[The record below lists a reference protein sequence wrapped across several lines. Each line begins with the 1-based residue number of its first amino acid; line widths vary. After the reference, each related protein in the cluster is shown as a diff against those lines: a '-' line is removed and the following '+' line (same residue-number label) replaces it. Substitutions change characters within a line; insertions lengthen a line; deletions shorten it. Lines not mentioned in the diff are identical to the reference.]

1 MCASC
6 VSQGAL
12 YLGGSAAA
20 LRVMARRAGRRRT
33 TTEPQ
38 PEPAEAASVDDGIA
52 AAPR

>member
-20 LRVMARRAGRRRT
+20 LRVMALRARRHRPAV
-33 TTEPQ
+33 E
-38 PEPAEAASVDDGIA
+38 PEPDELGTDDDIA
-52 AAPR
+52 AVSGR